1 MTDTH
6 ARAQFGPG
14 FAMYGRGWRRPSWPR
29 PGLLWFGFD
38 LIAPTVLLYVLIW
51 GGASLYA
58 ALLASASV
66 SAVSA
71 LVSYWRGGSNGRFA
85 PYMLA
90 MALASFA
97 IALVTGSD
105 RFLLAKESVLTAL
118 VGCWFLASIWSERPL
133 TYRFTRP
140 LLEGRI
146 GRGGAPWEVLW
157 TREPRFRRIW
167 RVSSAMWA
175 GVTLIDAVIRVVMAY
190 TLPVNVV
197 PAMQTGLLVAT
208 TLLMQVVTNVYY
220 LRAGLWPLV
229 HRPYVAPPADS

>member
-1 MTDTH
+1 MVNNA
-6 ARAQFGPG
+6 ARDQLRQTFTGPSG
-14 FAMYGRGWRRPSWPR
+14 AWRRPSWLR
-29 PGLLWFGFD
+29 PGVIWFGLD
-38 LIAPTVLLYVLIW
+38 LIAPTALLYVLLW
-51 GGASLYA
+51 RGSSLYV

-71 LVSYWRGGSNGRFA
+71 VVSYRRGAGNGRFA

-97 IALVTGSD
+97 IALITGSD
-105 RFLLAKESVLTAL
+105 RFLLAKESLLTAL
-118 VGCWFLASIWSERPL
+118 VGCWFLASIWSDRPL
-133 TYRFTRP
+133 TYQFTRP

-146 GRGGAPWEVLW
+146 GRGGAPWEMLW
-157 TREPRFRRIW
+157 AREARFRRIW

-175 GVTLIDAVIRVVMAY
+175 GVTLIDAVLRVVMAY
-190 TLPVNVV
+190 TLPVTIV

-220 LRAGLWPLV
+220 IRSGLWAMV
-229 HRPYVAPPADS
+229 HWPNSLPPERN